1 MKCSVGLSFAFC
13 TVFAIAASGVEGN
26 LLLNADMSAD
36 DGLGFPQAWSFR
48 YEKPGMV
55 KGYSIKPN
63 ADGSFTLKFPKMLY
77 LVQNPMTLIPGE
89 TYRMSAEVRTS
100 KIGGNGMRLG
110 AWDMSWNEEWW
121 TEPFPADTK
130 GEWKRVE
137 WVGAVNSVRTNGF
150 NFAVAGSMGDDPEAR
165 ADIRDLRFEPVT
177 EKAKKLSLP
186 LGKGALRVFPA
197 RIVPIDPKIGQIP
210 QGGCEMTFYWPGRMR
225 EGLEGCRLVA
235 TVDGK
240 ELAPA
245 VFGERRRAK
254 VNVGALSVGPHALK
268 VRVEGPD
275 GAMLA
280 ENEYPLRAIAQ
291 MPGGSGKKLN
301 NLVTELVNR
310 PLKDGDVQF
319 SLPKDS
325 WVWISFENAGRA
337 RGSLDKSCLPA
348 IGRRRGDP
356 VVETM
361 RNLSAGKHVLHVTGA
376 DEGGRLRIHMV
387 KRLVT
392 TQYRMGRDPCSQNQ
406 FLFGYSLDFVKRF
419 LVNSFNTVEAQRWAD
434 TTSMKAG
441 WYAERGYRV
450 ESTANLGYLH
460 PHRLDANACYESLA
474 GTAGWRRGF
483 DLEVDENGT
492 GAPRPSHVNYAEA
505 AWRMIGERPDQAVN
519 TDWCDAP
526 SQVFEQP
533 DIETSEIAA
542 IVNTGHGRGM
552 LYPEAYSATC
562 LNPQKAYDWELHF
575 ARYAKS
581 AIDMVPAA
589 KNSVLYYFAAYIDI
603 GAWCDYPYPETDLK
617 AHYAHFVRTIATN
630 PEFDGTVGGLAFGAV
645 PHGEEEIVRWMAR
658 VIHHYAI
665 EGRTDDIAETYGFKY
680 LPGLVKDPGF
690 ASGFADW
697 KAKPAEVGGLVA
709 KKITGYGTRVQ
720 GRKKVE
726 KGTGDGVAVF
736 TRSAKGPN
744 ELSQTITGLKPGK
757 YYSLL
762 YCTADYDDI
771 SARKGVKPV
780 VAFNAELVGGEE
792 VKGLRFRHCVD
803 TKTVRQIVHRHVF
816 KAAAGSHILIFR
828 DWESAADRAGEVGGR
843 RALNYVILRPYY
855 IENESEVSELANFFQ
870 GR

>member
-1 MKCSVGLSFAFC
+1 MKCSSGLSFALC
-13 TVFAIAASGVEGN
+13 TVSAIAAFGVEGN

-48 YEKPGMV
+48 YEGPGMV
-55 KGYSIKPN
+55 KEYSIKPN

-100 KIGGNGMRLG
+100 KIGGRGMRLG
-110 AWDMSWNEEWW
+110 AWDMSWSEEWW

-130 GEWKRVE
+130 GEWKKVE

-165 ADIRDLRFEPVT
+165 ADIRNLRFEPVT

-210 QGGCEMTFYWPGRMR
+210 QAGCEMTFYWPGRMR

-235 TVDGK
+235 AVDGK
-240 ELAPA
+240 ELAPSA
-245 VFGERRRAK
+245 FGDRRRAK
-254 VNVGALSVGPHALK
+254 VKVGALSVGLHALK

-275 GAMLA
+275 GATLA
-280 ENEYPLRAIAQ
+280 ANEYPLRAIAK

-361 RNLSAGKHVLHVTGA
+361 RNLSAGKHVLHITGA

-392 TQYRMGRDPCSQNQ
+392 TPYRMGREPCSQNQ

-419 LVNSFNTVEAQRWAD
+419 LVNSFNTVNPQRWAD
-434 TTSMKAG
+434 TTSMNAA

-450 ESTANLGYLH
+450 ESSVGLGYLH
-460 PHRLDANACYESLA
+460 PHRLDANACYEALA

-483 DLEVDENGT
+483 GLEVDENGT

-505 AWRMIGERPDQAVN
+505 VWRMIGERPDQAVN

-533 DIETSEIAA
+533 DIETSEVAA
-542 IVNTGHGRGM
+542 IVNTGYGCGM

-562 LNPQKAYDWELHF
+562 LNPKKAYDWELHF

-581 AIDMVPAA
+581 AMDMVPAA
-589 KNSVLYYFAAYIDI
+589 KDSVLYYFAAYIDI
-603 GAWCDYPYPETDLK
+603 GTWCDYPYPETDLK

-630 PEFDGTVGGLAFGAV
+630 PEFDGTIGGLAFGGV

-680 LPGLVKDPGF
+680 LPGLVKDPDF

-771 SARKGVKPV
+771 SAKKGVKPV
-780 VAFNAELVGGEE
+780 VAFNAELVGGAEI
-792 VKGLRFRHCVD
+792 KGLRFRHCVD

-816 KAAAGSHILIFR
+816 KAAATAHELTFR
-828 DWESAADRAGEVGGR
+828 DWESTTDRAGEVGCR